1 MCYSLAER
9 NIFKINNCYVIIRAD
24 SRERESSWE
33 QIFRQTMKSKALIF
47 LSNKQLQ
54 SPLCDQLDKKMQGYF
69 YQHFHKKKK
78 SLFVQSNNFKHG
90 CVLRL
95 ELGFIT
101 FTLKYP
107 RIFNL
112 ILSFRT
118 PTISRLVTKSMDYI
132 FFSNRRKQLYMNF
145 ILSKNKWSLN
155 KQQLEQFRSANYLF
169 YIF

>member
-1 MCYSLAER
+1 MLCYHQSRFKGKGKFMGANLQANYEIKSTNILVKQAATVTTMWSTWQKDARLFLLA
-9 NIFKINNCYVIIRAD
+9 F
-24 SRERESSWE
+24 S
-33 QIFRQTMKSKALIF
+33 Q
-47 LSNKQLQ
+47 
-54 SPLCDQLDKKMQGYF
+54 
-69 YQHFHKKKK
+69 KKKK

-112 ILSFRT
+112 ILPFRT

-155 KQQLEQFRSANYLF
+155 K
-169 YIF
+169 